1 MIDKLGRDEVDAFA
15 RFFVIPQVG
24 HGLSGNSSNANGAG
38 EAIPPTA
45 IPNQFDKR
53 GLIETWVEQNQ
64 APGKTLV
71 VTAGGRSLPL
81 CSYPNYPKFVSG
93 PPESA
98 TSYASEAP

>member
-1 MIDKLGRDEVDAFA
+1 MDAFA

-24 HGLSGNSSNANGAG
+24 HGLTGSSYGANGSG
-38 EAIPPTA
+38 KTIPATP
-45 IPNQFDKR
+45 IPNQFDKN
-53 GLIETWVEQNQ
+53 GLIMAWVEQNQ

-81 CSYPNYPKFVSG
+81 CSYPNYPKYVGG

-98 TSYASEAP
+98 DSYVSAAP